1 MLRTLSSVTAA
12 TLLIPSLLSAQSAQ
26 PTSSS
31 YAPAPVPASVPAT
44 SSSAAASASPASAVR
59 AVPVGVQASTDANRP
74 LVVNADTRVGAGQ
87 NVALMGVGAAA
98 LVIGAVVGGTGGTLL
113 AVGGAVVGLYGLY
126 RFLQ

>member
-12 TLLIPSLLSAQSAQ
+12 TLLIPSLLSAQSTQ
-26 PTSSS
+26 PASSS
-31 YAPAPVPASVPAT
+31 YAPAPVPASVPAA
-44 SSSAAASASPASAVR
+44 SSPAAAPASAVR
-59 AVPVGVQASTDANRP
+59 AVPVGVQAARDANRP
-74 LVVNADTRVGAGQ
+74 LVANADTRLGAGQ

-98 LVIGAVVGGTGGTLL
+98 LVIGAVVGGSGGTLL